1 MEKLC
6 RFGARPVNDFVSK
19 NGNTKPSHF
28 DFPFIFNQP
37 LSPFYTLPS
46 SLFFPNPLVFWT
58 KAVYSLSTREL
69 LELLGSG
76 KRIAEGET
84 GVGDWLWDCQTQT
97 SLAFS
102 GFSSRCCSRFDE
114 FTITFMSSLFAF
126 LMSSTDWICFVFCI
140 VRVRAMSLE
149 SRSIDKQRF
158 GQEGITRERV

>member
-1 MEKLC
+1 MSIRRETCQWFRVKEWQHE
-6 RFGARPVNDFVSK
+6 
-19 NGNTKPSHF
+19 T
-28 DFPFIFNQP
+28 QP
-37 LSPFYTLPS
+37 LRFSFYFQPTPLPFLYTPFLS
-46 SLFFPNPLVFWT
+46 FFPNPLVFWT

-140 VRVRAMSLE
+140 VRVRAMSLG

-158 GQEGITRERV
+158 GQEGITRKRV